1 MLTNASIEVLQQVL
15 QKVNEEFKGNVEFK
29 RLQQKGKRVQ
39 FTLKVKNSKGP
50 GAKKGRSGRRTISA
64 CWHVHG
70 RFIDTLFELAPDNVY
85 VISMNKK
92 YTKETWRWEDF
103 NQGSIIYPVYA
114 SELCECE

>member
-29 RLQQKGKRVQ
+29 RLQQKGKRIQ

-70 RFIDTLFELAPDNVY
+70 RFLDILFEMAPETY
-85 VISMNKK
+85 IITLNKK